1 MKQIPLNKMVIFF
14 AAGMEL
20 TERFLLL
27 KDETTVFPANSYWRV
42 LLDVGNQE
50 MKVILQNCQDK
61 SRKVVSYGHL
71 GKIFSTRTDRIV
83 IMEEKDV
90 PIIINV

>member
-1 MKQIPLNKMVIFF
+1 MKQISLTKMVIFF
-14 AAGMEL
+14 PSGLEL

-27 KDETTVFPANSYWRV
+27 KDETTVFPVNSFWKV

-61 SRKVVSYGHL
+61 SRKVVSYELL
-71 GKIFSTRTDRIV
+71 GKIFSMQTDQ
-83 IMEEKDV
+83 IMIMQEEDV
-90 PIIINV
+90 PIIINL